1 MRAPRCW
8 QTLWKPLT
16 PPSRR
21 RLMTIVSP
29 SSLPDDVIAGIR
41 KIFGSADDLP
51 AAVEDLAPLLFE
63 PSRVGV
69 DR

>member
-21 RLMTIVSP
+21 RLMTMVSP
-29 SSLPDDVIAGIR
+29 WPSQTTWSPVPAISLERQMICQLRLSTFRRSASNRAG
-41 KIFGSADDLP
+41 S
-51 AAVEDLAPLLFE
+51 V
-63 PSRVGV
+63 
-69 DR
+69 